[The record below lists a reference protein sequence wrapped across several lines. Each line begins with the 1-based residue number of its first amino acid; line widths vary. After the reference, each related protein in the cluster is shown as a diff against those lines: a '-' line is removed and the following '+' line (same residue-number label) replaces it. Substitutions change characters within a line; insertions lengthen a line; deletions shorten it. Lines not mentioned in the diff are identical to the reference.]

1 MKLLNDGVSDF
12 LKIVEAPPETNI
24 KDKVA
29 TPWEPPPVNWL
40 KANTDA
46 AFKEGTVALA
56 FVLRDSSSYVIYFE
70 TKLDIAS
77 SPFEAELR
85 ALAWAL
91 DITKDK
97 S

>member
-1 MKLLNDGVSDF
+1 MGAS
-12 LKIVEAPPETNI
+12 
-24 KDKVA
+24 
-29 TPWEPPPVNWL
+29 PVNWL

-46 AFKEGTVALA
+46 AFKEGIAALA
-56 FVLRDSSSYVIYFE
+56 FVLRDSSGNVIYFE
-70 TKLDIAS
+70 TKLDTAS

-91 DITKDK
+91 DAATDK